1 MTLGDKIRFHR
12 KRLGMTQTELG
23 ARLGVQVNAVSKWE
37 CGRVESIPTSKIK
50 ELAKIFGVAP
60 SYLIDDGQPADSSEL
75 SELDSQIMALVKSL
89 SEEHKRVILAQLR
102 GLTEGR

>member
-50 ELAKIFGVAP
+50 EIAKIFGVAP
-60 SYLIDDGQPADSSEL
+60 SYLIDDEQPADSGEL
-75 SELDSQIMALVKSL
+75 SEDRKAMHDLVDSL
-89 SEEHKRVILAQLR
+89 SDDQVRRLLQIAHAAFEK
-102 GLTEGR
+102 

>member
-12 KRLGMTQTELG
+12 KRLGLTQTELG
-23 ARLGVQVNAVSKWE
+23 ERLGVQVNAVSKWE

-75 SELDSQIMALVKSL
+75 SEDRKAMHDLVDSISEDEVRRLLQIARAAFEK
-89 SEEHKRVILAQLR
+89 
-102 GLTEGR
+102 

>member
-12 KRLGMTQTELG
+12 KRLGLTQTELG
-23 ARLGVQVNAVSKWE
+23 ERLGVQVNAVSKWE

-50 ELAKIFGVAP
+50 EIAKIFGVAP
-60 SYLIDDGQPADSSEL
+60 SYLIDDEQPADSGEL

>member
-50 ELAKIFGVAP
+50 EIAKIFGVAP
-60 SYLIDDGQPADSSEL
+60 SYLIDDEQPADSGEL
-75 SELDSQIMALVKSL
+75 SELDTQIMALVKGL
-89 SEEHKRVILAQLR
+89 SEEHKRLILAQLR